1 MPIVVKKK
9 KGLGESKVILA
20 EEKKESVILVEEKKA
35 VELPKELREAA
46 YMIGGGALAATIT
59 ANRKRLLGEAGEI
72 PKTEPQ
78 AEPFTSENANSG
90 NELMIDEADVKTI
103 LDEWLSVAVQCDEKD
118 AAALQDKCAD
128 ELYSFV
134 VNNLTTN
141 VELEDVFADRAMRQI
156 HMAAA
161 SIAKE
166 MFGRNRELC
175 KIIRDTDDIVEQFKE
190 ALLICGASIDT
201 NKTILEEWLL
211 KAVQCDEKD
220 AAMLQEQCAE
230 ELYAYVVNNLTTDDE
245 LAGVFA
251 DMTASQIRAATAYI
265 AKELFDMNMELHST
279 IIRNTDSIVEQF
291 EKALWSYDKST
302 NNNDFLEKTVF
313 DKLVEAAKKD
323 DTAQSHD
330 KNTIYHFINSILLY
344 IAENVNDENDDYEGV
359 TVRDVVTYDASN
371 EVYKL
376 VDCAKWVVE
385 QVFEGNDELMEV
397 IESCTDAAEQF
408 EAIYEKYEL
417 DGYEVDIDMRLI
429 RSSYAQLIAAI
440 SNAKSAT
447 SLPYVKSTIPLI
459 KSMNA
464 IARKSMNAA
473 TLTAMKV
480 QERIL

>member
-1 MPIVVKKK
+1 MLKVVYSP
-9 KGLGESKVILA
+9 EYEA
-20 EEKKESVILVEEKKA
+20 KKE
-35 VELPKELREAA
+35 VELPKELRKAA

-59 ANRKRLLGEAGEI
+59 ANRKRLLGEAGEH

-118 AAALQDKCAD
+118 IVMLQNQCAD
-128 ELYSFV
+128 ELYAF
-134 VNNLTTN
+134 
-141 VELEDVFADRAMRQI
+141 
-156 HMAAA
+156 
-161 SIAKE
+161 
-166 MFGRNRELC
+166 
-175 KIIRDTDDIVEQFKE
+175 
-190 ALLICGASIDT
+190 
-201 NKTILEEWLL
+201 
-211 KAVQCDEKD
+211 
-220 AAMLQEQCAE
+220 
-230 ELYAYVVNNLTTDDE
+230 VVNNLTTDDE

-251 DMTASQIRAATAYI
+251 DMTAHQIRAATAYI
-265 AKELFDMNMELHST
+265 AKELFGMNMELHST

-291 EKALWSYDKST
+291 EKALWRYDKST
-302 NNNDFLEKTVF
+302 NNKEFLEKTVF

-323 DTAQSHD
+323 NTAQSHD

-359 TVRDVVTYDASN
+359 TVRDVVEYDACN

-385 QVFEGNDELMEV
+385 QVFAGNNELMEV
-397 IESCTDAAEQF
+397 IKSYTDAAEQF

-440 SNAKSAT
+440 SNAKSAI

-464 IARKSMNAA
+464 MARKSMNAA
-473 TLTAMKV
+473 TLTAMKI